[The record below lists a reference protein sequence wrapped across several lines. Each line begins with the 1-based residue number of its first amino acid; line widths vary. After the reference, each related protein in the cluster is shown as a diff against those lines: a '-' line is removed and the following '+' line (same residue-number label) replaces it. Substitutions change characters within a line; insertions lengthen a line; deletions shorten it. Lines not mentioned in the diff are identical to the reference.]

1 MHYYSKTTMGFYD
14 DSGNPPIPED
24 AVLVS
29 DADYSALFSVPKG
42 VSKKI
47 VPNAN
52 GYPVLVDN

>member
-1 MHYYSKTTMGFYD
+1 MGFYD